1 MGDTLGEDEL
11 AAYFARIGY
20 AGTPRADFA
29 TLAALHRAHAL
40 AIPFEA
46 IDVQLARPPGLDPD
60 AAFAKLVTA
69 RRGGWCYE
77 HNGLFGRALASLGF
91 AVTRLSAGVMRQV
104 RGDEAMGSHLALKVT
119 LGGQDWLADV
129 GFGAALLAPVPL
141 APGGHDTPPVPSEL
155 TRTEDGYWRLS
166 LLIGETPFS
175 YDFHDE
181 PADEA
186 LLARLC
192 AWQGRDGQSPFVQNL
207 VVQRRQPGAHLM
219 LRGKVLTRTT
229 PGGTDVREL
238 TDADDLVTVLRESF
252 TIDLPETAALWPAI
266 EERHRALFAAAPS

>member
-1 MGDTLGEDEL
+1 MGETLNEAEL

-20 AGTPRADFA
+20 AGSPRADFA
-29 TLAALHRAHAL
+29 TLIALHRAHAL
-40 AIPFEA
+40 TIPFEA
-46 IDVQLARPPGLDPD
+46 LDVQLARPPGLDPH

-77 HNGLFGRALASLGF
+77 HNGLFGRVLSKLGF
-91 AVTRLSAGVMRQV
+91 DVTRLSAGVMRQL
-104 RGDEAMGSHLALKVT
+104 RGDAAMGSHLALKVH
-119 LGGQDWLADV
+119 LDGRDWLADV

-141 APGGHDTPPVPSEL
+141 ATGTHDTPPVPSEL

-181 PADEA
+181 PANENQ
-186 LLARLC
+186 LARLC

-207 VVQRRQPGAHLM
+207 VVQRRLPDAHLM

-229 PGGTDVREL
+229 SDGADVREL
-238 TDADDLVTVLRESF
+238 TDAQDLVTALRASF
-252 TIDLPETAALWPAI
+252 SIDLPEIAQLWPAI
-266 EERHRALFAAAPS
+266 EERHQALFAPVSS